1 MHSSFRLFS
10 LLALFAAMAP
20 FLRSAAQQNLV
31 LNGQFEDINTCTE
44 YNSEC
49 GVEGWFYLSDVK
61 IQMLEQDDPS
71 LLLGSN
77 SFGLYYTWMPAKKF
91 YPVIGTILPCH
102 LQPGAEYVF
111 RGLVKKEKVNNKLNL
126 LPALSLGPFF
136 YVPRRPFSKDLRVDS
151 ITQLSYVRNN
161 GFFRFEY
168 RFVARGDEKFLT
180 FGTFITE
187 DTVGARSAFIGNQTI
202 NIIIDNF
209 ELVRADGEKQDCPF
223 YAGNREQIYRF
234 DFRHKEMDYSL
245 YSRGDLNI
253 TLDEPVEEKEEMPP
267 AIPKTDT
274 LRLSDVLFDF
284 DKAGLKPAAL
294 QALRE
299 YFPNGQ
305 QSDIDSIYIEGHT
318 DSVGSDSHN
327 MQLSAQRCESVRS
340 WLVQQNI
347 MSEARTRLR
356 PFGKSRPVAG
366 NQTAAGRALNRRV
379 ELVIFRKT
387 TR

>member
-1 MHSSFRLFS
+1 MKFTRGTAKARTAGPCTPPHNER
-10 LLALFAAMAP
+10 LAL
-20 FLRSAAQQNLV
+20 NLV
-31 LNGQFEDINTCTE
+31 KLLTSTEFQSEYCRLNTQIPVRIEALNT
-44 YNSEC
+44 
-49 GVEGWFYLSDVK
+49 
-61 IQMLEQDDPS
+61 
-71 LLLGSN
+71 
-77 SFGLYYTWMPAKKF
+77 
-91 YPVIGTILPCH
+91 
-102 LQPGAEYVF
+102 
-111 RGLVKKEKVNNKLNL
+111 
-126 LPALSLGPFF
+126 
-136 YVPRRPFSKDLRVDS
+136 
-151 ITQLSYVRNN
+151 
-161 GFFRFEY
+161 
-168 RFVARGDEKFLT
+168 
-180 FGTFITE
+180 
-187 DTVGARSAFIGNQTI
+187 
-202 NIIIDNF
+202 
-209 ELVRADGEKQDCPF
+209 PF